1 MQLIPETQVR
11 FGVTRPFD
19 AQQNIRG
26 AMIYLKWLEKQFGT
40 DWVRISAAYNAG
52 EQAVIR
58 YGGVPP
64 YQETQEY
71 VQRVLYYSGQ
81 DPTKAIKRQR

>member
-1 MQLIPETQVR
+1 MANQYSGSP
-11 FGVTRPFD
+11 
-19 AQQNIRG
+19 
-26 AMIYLKWLEKQFGT
+26 WLA
-40 DWVRISAAYNAG
+40 SAAYNAG

-81 DPTKAIKRQR
+81 DPTKAIKRPR